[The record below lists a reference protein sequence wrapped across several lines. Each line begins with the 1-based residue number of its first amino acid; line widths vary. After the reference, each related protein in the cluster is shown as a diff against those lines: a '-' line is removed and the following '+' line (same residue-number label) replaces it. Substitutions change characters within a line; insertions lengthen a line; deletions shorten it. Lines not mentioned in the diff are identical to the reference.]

1 MGPRKRKLDEKRCRK
16 FDEQFFFLSRLYNPM
31 QIKNLSGFDSDTP
44 WLQYINRILSKD
56 IVQVKKKIPSLQKI
70 QLKNRWS
77 RPQEASKDKCRA
89 GQFDENLY
97 FYAYFKVGSIAQ
109 R

>member
-1 MGPRKRKLDEKRCRK
+1 
-16 FDEQFFFLSRLYNPM
+16 M

-97 FYAYFKVGSIAQ
+97 FYAYFKVGSIA
-109 R
+109 